1 MAAATAGAGDFGEKW
16 VFALHGMI
24 DCFCYLKKKQNHVLE
39 RAVIKLT
46 EVFK

>member
-24 DCFCYLKKKQNHVLE
+24 DCFCYLKKPKPRPGESGN
-39 RAVIKLT
+39 
-46 EVFK
+46 